1 MVRLHVFL
9 HIPSCLF
16 TSFVQEVA
24 MKRLQSCQYLPII
37 PIWAATFSCLIPRH
51 QGVPAA
57 IQFSAWRGG
66 SAKILTS
73 AVDVPL
79 FSLKLRFGASDPSF
93 PTRQARDFACR
104 PQDHGFLGQSV
115 LVHGK
120 ELGSQLVS
128 CGVPLRKMGKTIS
141 SKIISY
147 SDSIFV
153 GQKRSESHC
162 FGNATWV
169 PTPVP
174 AS

>member
-51 QGVPAA
+51 HGVPAA

-79 FSLKLRFGASDPSF
+79 FSLFWG
-93 PTRQARDFACR
+93 
-104 PQDHGFLGQSV
+104 
-115 LVHGK
+115 
-120 ELGSQLVS
+120 
-128 CGVPLRKMGKTIS
+128 
-141 SKIISY
+141 
-147 SDSIFV
+147 
-153 GQKRSESHC
+153 
-162 FGNATWV
+162 
-169 PTPVP
+169 
-174 AS
+174 